1 MIRKNKPYLKL
12 TFMYASILCL
22 VSIIFSTII
31 YSNTVNSFN
40 VRPIEIF
47 YGKVYSSNEKAK
59 EAINKR
65 DNEIKKELL
74 FHLIVLDSMIII
86 LGTIGSYFLSKKTL
100 KPIEENLELQMEFIS
115 NASHELKTPITIISM
130 ENEVLLKQK
139 KHTEDELV
147 DQIKSNLE
155 EVQNLSK
162 LVNILLELARNN
174 KITLEKV
181 KVFDVANNSINKL
194 SSLAKKKNIT
204 ILNNITNLEINANK
218 DILEEVMV
226 IIIDN
231 AIKYSD
237 KNTTIKLY
245 SKNNKI
251 FIEDEGIGIKEKDIK
266 YIFDRF
272 YRGDKSHSSEGYGL
286 GLSLAKHL
294 TEKMKMKITA
304 YNNHDKGSTFI
315 LE

>member
-1 MIRKNKPYLKL
+1 MIKRNKAYLKL
-12 TFMYASILCL
+12 TFMYASILCF

-40 VRPIEIF
+40 IRPI
-47 YGKVYSSNEKAK
+47 KSVQS
-59 EAINKR
+59 EAIIKR
-65 DNEIKKELL
+65 DNEIKKEML
-74 FHLIVLDSMIII
+74 FHLIVLDSIIII

-100 KPIEENLELQMEFIS
+100 KPIEENLNLQMEFIS
-115 NASHELKTPITIISM
+115 NASHELKTPITVITM
-130 ENEVLLKQK
+130 ENEVLLREKNHSK
-139 KHTEDELV
+139 EELLH
-147 DQIKSNLE
+147 QIKSNLE

-315 LE
+315 IE

>member
-40 VRPIEIF
+40 VRPIEVF

-237 KNTTIKLY
+237 KNTTIKVY

-272 YRGDKSHSSEGYGL
+272 YRGDKSHSSQGYGL

-315 LE
+315 IE

>member
-40 VRPIEIF
+40 VRPIEVF

-155 EVQNLSK
+155 EVENLSK

-315 LE
+315 IE

>member
-40 VRPIEIF
+40 VRPIEVF

-237 KNTTIKLY
+237 KNTTIKVY

-294 TEKMKMKITA
+294 TEKMNMKITA

-315 LE
+315 IE

>member
-40 VRPIEIF
+40 VRPIEVF

-315 LE
+315 IE

>member
-315 LE
+315 IE

>member
-1 MIRKNKPYLKL
+1 MIRNNKPYIKL

-31 YSNTVNSFN
+31 YSNTVNSFDI
-40 VRPIEIF
+40 RPIEIF
-47 YGKVYSSNEKAK
+47 YGKSYNTNEKAK

-237 KNTTIKLY
+237 KNTTIKVY

-315 LE
+315 IE

>member
-40 VRPIEIF
+40 VRPIEVF

-237 KNTTIKLY
+237 KNTTIKVY

-251 FIEDEGIGIKEKDIK
+251 FIEDEGVGIKEKDIK

-315 LE
+315 IE

>member
-40 VRPIEIF
+40 VRPIEVF
-47 YGKVYSSNEKAK
+47 YAKVYSSNEKAK

-237 KNTTIKLY
+237 KNTTIKVY

-315 LE
+315 IE

>member
-40 VRPIEIF
+40 VRPIEVF

-251 FIEDEGIGIKEKDIK
+251 FIEEINHILVKVMDLV
-266 YIFDRF
+266 Y
-272 YRGDKSHSSEGYGL
+272 
-286 GLSLAKHL
+286 HL
-294 TEKMKMKITA
+294 QNI
-304 YNNHDKGSTFI
+304 
-315 LE
+315 

>member
-1 MIRKNKPYLKL
+1 MIRNNKPYIKL

-40 VRPIEIF
+40 IRPIEIF
-47 YGKVYSSNEKAK
+47 YGKSYNTNEKAK

-115 NASHELKTPITIISM
+115 NASHELKTPITVISM
-130 ENEVLLKQK
+130 ENEVLLRQKQFS
-139 KHTEDELV
+139 EEELLN
-147 DQIKSNLE
+147 QIKSNLE

-162 LVNILLELARNN
+162 
-174 KITLEKV
+174 
-181 KVFDVANNSINKL
+181 
-194 SSLAKKKNIT
+194 KKNIN
-204 ILNNITNLEINANK
+204 ILNNITNLEIIANK
-218 DILEEVMV
+218 DILTEVM
-226 IIIDN
+226 IIILDN

-237 KNTTIKLY
+237 KSTTIKVY

-251 FIEDEGIGIKEKDIK
+251 CIEDEGMGIKNEDLK

-272 YRGDKSHSSEGYGL
+272 YRADKAHSTEGYGL

-294 TEKMKMKITA
+294 TSKMKLKISA
-304 YNNHDKGSTFI
+304 YNNQDKGSTFVI
-315 LE
+315 E

>member
-40 VRPIEIF
+40 VRPIEVF

-237 KNTTIKLY
+237 KNTTIKVY

-251 FIEDEGIGIKEKDIK
+251 FIEDEGIGIKEEDIK

-294 TEKMKMKITA
+294 TEKMNMKITA

-315 LE
+315 IE

>member
-40 VRPIEIF
+40 VRPIEVF

-204 ILNNITNLEINANK
+204 ILNNITNLEINDNK

-237 KNTTIKLY
+237 KNTTIKVY

-315 LE
+315 IE

>member
-237 KNTTIKLY
+237 KNTTIKVY

-315 LE
+315 IE